1 MTLIKEGVKEWK
13 DMMEEGEEKRRLEVI
28 LADIGA

>member
-13 DMMEEGEEKRRLEVI
+13 DMMEEGEEKRRLEEI